1 MRIIADIFP
10 ADFSGTA
17 SNVLTDVALL
27 NPITTNDPRV
37 SYVAT
42 TRIIVT
48 ETHVSV
54 AADSPS
60 GPTLVFHEP
69 YAQFFPPTEKNGVYR
84 AILKSGKFVAFQKD
98 DACGCGTRLRSWNP
112 YKTLSSIND
121 PTE

>member
-10 ADFSGTA
+10 ADFSGA
-17 SNVLTDVALL
+17 AADVLTDVNDL
-27 NPITTNDPRV
+27 NPITTNDPRIA
-37 SYVAT
+37 YVAT

-54 AADSPS
+54 ASDSPQ
-60 GPTLVFHEP
+60 GPSIVFHEP
-69 YAQFFPPTEKNGVYR
+69 YAQFFPPKEKNGVYR

-112 YKTLSSIND
+112 YKTLNSIND